1 MEHLIAPPGPDL
13 PSCQL
18 RDQDL
23 SPPALG
29 SHWPTLSRYVFPGH
43 ASFEHPLQ
51 HPEVSF
57 KPRLLSLP
65 FSSSASSMTTD
76 TFISAAQFRR
86 MAMFS
91 TLSEAVACHVL
102 ATVSTDVH
110 RSECVL
116 HSRSIRRHS
125 PLSTRSELQ
134 RLVSHPELI
143 TTKLFSSKNW
153 MLFSPCLLVNAPFS
167 ARNGVTLGSV
177 LCLFLTAVLRKGC
190 PSSHSSFRIESR
202 PCVRIQ
208 LLKSSLC
215 AWPSRRARASAPHV
229 A

>member
-1 MEHLIAPPGPDL
+1 MLLSSIRCSTL
-13 PSCQL
+13 RCPSNL
-18 RDQDL
+18 DFLVYRF
-23 SPPALG
+23 
-29 SHWPTLSRYVFPGH
+29 R
-43 ASFEHPLQ
+43 LQ
-51 HPEVSF
+51 HP
-57 KPRLLSLP
+57 PWPWTL
-65 FSSSASSMTTD
+65 

-102 ATVSTDVH
+102 ASMSTDVH
-110 RSECVL
+110 KSECVL

-125 PLSTRSELQ
+125 QLSTCSELQ
-134 RLVSHPELI
+134 RFFLHPKLS
-143 TTKLFSSKNW
+143 TTKLCSSVNG

-167 ARNGVTLGSV
+167 ARNCVTIGSI
-177 LCLFLTAVLRKGC
+177 LCLFLIAVLRKGC
-190 PSSHSSFRIESR
+190 PTSHSSFRIGSR

-215 AWPSRRARASAPHV
+215 AWPSRRARASVPHV